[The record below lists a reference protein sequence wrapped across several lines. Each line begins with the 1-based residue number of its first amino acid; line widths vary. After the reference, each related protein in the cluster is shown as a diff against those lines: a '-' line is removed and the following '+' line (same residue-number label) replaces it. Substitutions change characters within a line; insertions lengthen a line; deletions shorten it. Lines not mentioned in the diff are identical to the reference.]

1 MRRLA
6 NLLQASAETAER
18 SEPDDG
24 PREAQALVPADG
36 AVALHPMPAVV
47 PVSEGN
53 FQMLPRPMAEPR
65 VAAMTPRPVVKP
77 SRGLSEDDWTAKIL
91 SYGIEDQAHPARKK
105 GPKQV
110 CATARRVAG
119 PGCRT

>member
-24 PREAQALVPADG
+24 PREAQAL
-36 AVALHPMPAVV
+36 ALPPMPAVV
-47 PVSEGN
+47 RVSEGN